1 MLECIFCGAAGNVQE
16 MSRKYFFEEGTR
28 VSFPQKNLI
37 EFIQQEICFHLT
49 LKRLTNKQCN
59 WLDWEYHP

>member
-1 MLECIFCGAAGNVQE
+1 

-37 EFIQQEICFHLT
+37 EFIQQEICFHLAVKQFT
-49 LKRLTNKQCN
+49 DKQCD
-59 WLDWEYHP
+59 WIDWEYHP